1 MALPLDG
8 DLKYETIKGYMRC
21 LVCEGLERERS
32 LMNQIEASTVLQQRY
47 KMIQRPISN
56 AADAQPDQDLDEV
69 IRFSRKCQA
78 KIAFRLQR
86 HQDREHAA

>member
-1 MALPLDG
+1 
-8 DLKYETIKGYMRC
+8 MRC
-21 LVCEGLERERS
+21 PVCESLERERR
-32 LMNQIEASTVLQQRY
+32 LMNQIEANTVLQQRY
-47 KMIQRPISN
+47 KMILPPVAERV
-56 AADAQPDQDLDEV
+56 DAQPDQDLDEV

>member
-1 MALPLDG
+1 
-8 DLKYETIKGYMRC
+8 
-21 LVCEGLERERS
+21 
-32 LMNQIEASTVLQQRY
+32 MNQIEASTVLRQRY
-47 KMIQRPISN
+47 KMILPLV
-56 AADAQPDQDLDEV
+56 ADKVDEQPDHDLEEV

>member
-1 MALPLDG
+1 
-8 DLKYETIKGYMRC
+8 MRC
-21 LVCEGLERERS
+21 PVCDALERERI
-32 LMNQIEASTVLQQRY
+32 LMNQVEASTVLQQRS
-47 KMIQRPISN
+47 KMIQRPSAN
-56 AADAQPDQDLDEV
+56 ANGAEPQPDQDLDEV

>member
-1 MALPLDG
+1 M
-8 DLKYETIKGYMRC
+8 TMRC
-21 LVCEGLERERS
+21 PVCDALERERS

-47 KMIQRPISN
+47 KMILPPTAERV
-56 AADAQPDQDLDEV
+56 DAQPDQDLEEV

>member
-1 MALPLDG
+1 MP
-8 DLKYETIKGYMRC
+8 C
-21 LVCEGLERERS
+21 PVCHALERERS

-47 KMIQRPISN
+47 KMILP
-56 AADAQPDQDLDEV
+56 AVAHGVDAQPDQDLDEV

-86 HQDREHAA
+86 HQDRVHAA

>member
-1 MALPLDG
+1 
-8 DLKYETIKGYMRC
+8 MRC
-21 LVCEGLERERS
+21 PVCESLERERR
-32 LMNQIEASTVLQQRY
+32 LMNQIEANTVLQQRY
-47 KMIQRPISN
+47 KMILPPVAEQM
-56 AADAQPDQDLDEV
+56 DAQPDQDLDEV

>member
-1 MALPLDG
+1 
-8 DLKYETIKGYMRC
+8 
-21 LVCEGLERERS
+21 
-32 LMNQIEASTVLQQRY
+32 MNQVEASTVLQQRY
-47 KMIQRPISN
+47 KTILPSVSHGM
-56 AADAQPDQDLDEV
+56 DTQPDRDLDEV

>member
-1 MALPLDG
+1 
-8 DLKYETIKGYMRC
+8 
-21 LVCEGLERERS
+21 
-32 LMNQIEASTVLQQRY
+32 MNQIEASTILQQRY
-47 KMIQRPISN
+47 KMILPPF
-56 AADAQPDQDLDEV
+56 AHGMDAQPDQDLDEV